1 MPAFLDT
8 FGSVNEAGAPYLTSS
23 QQSIITAIRTSAGV
37 PGLFVCAYCGT
48 RWGRRNTSWLGCAAT
63 LLGTA
68 LQTGSSSVAM
78 LTVGLTVANFGYF
91 VMVSMAATLSI
102 ELAPVPLRGLVGC
115 LSVVGT
121 GIASVLAAGVGWG
134 THAYTTSAAYR
145 IPMGIQ
151 MFWPLL
157 QGVLLLWVRDSPTTY
172 LIKGDDAGAETS
184 LRQVRHCYTEAEI
197 LDELDT
203 LRQQSRLRLNEESV
217 RWIEMFQG
225 SNLRRT
231 LLASFLGVIQ
241 QFSGSIFA
249 AAYATVFLAGLHTG
263 SPYALTFGLYVLVL
277 GGGVVGLGLV
287 TVISQRTI
295 MLLSFAGLFAIDI
308 TVGALGFVTPPT
320 AGVSKG
326 IAALLLFFG
335 FYFYMTM
342 GPLTWLNAAELPTAR
357 LRTVTNGFV
366 LLSISLTS
374 LLVTYVLPYITNPD
388 EGNLGAKVYVIFAG
402 VMFFGLVVSYLWFP
416 NCKGRTPAQ
425 LDQMFQARL
434 PARKFTK
441 WVDVDELDEKAMQKM
456 EVSEKEHVSV
466 EQNAVSS

>member
-1 MPAFLDT
+1 
-8 FGSVNEAGAPYLTSS
+8 
-23 QQSIITAIRTSAGV
+23 
-37 PGLFVCAYCGT
+37 
-48 RWGRRNTSWLGCAAT
+48 
-63 LLGTA
+63 
-68 LQTGSSSVAM
+68 
-78 LTVGLTVANFGYF
+78 
-91 VMVSMAATLSI
+91 MVSMAATLSI

-157 QGVLLLWVRDSPTTY
+157 QGILLLWVRDSPTTY
-172 LIKGDDAGAETS
+172 LIKGDDSGAEKS
-184 LRQVRHCYTEAEI
+184 LRQVRHGYTEAEI
-197 LDELDT
+197 LDEMDT

-249 AAYATVFLAGLHTG
+249 AAYATVFLSSLHTG

-287 TVISQRTI
+287 TIISQRTI
-295 MLLSFAGLFAIDI
+295 MLMAFAGLFAIDI
-308 TVGALGFVTPPT
+308 TVGALGFVTPPSP
-320 AGVSKG
+320 GVAQG

-366 LLSISLTS
+366 LLAISLTS

-402 VMFFGLVVSYLWFP
+402 VMFGGLVVSWVWFP
-416 NCKGRTPAQ
+416 NCKGRSPAQ
-425 LDQMFQARL
+425 LDRMFGEGLA
-434 PARKFTK
+434 ARKFSK
-441 WVDVDELDEKAMQKM
+441 WVDEEEVQGKGLGRRM
-456 EVSEKEHVSV
+456 ETEISEKERVSV
-466 EQNAVSS
+466 EQMAVSQMAVSSA